1 MITNLSAYVDIPS
14 FCYTTHSLISARR
27 ETPSMVG
34 ASGSSAERKR
44 KRMEELAGKQRAARK
59 KLMRGAAKQQQAAP
73 S

>member
-1 MITNLSAYVDIPS
+1 MKKLTFD
-14 FCYTTHSLISARR
+14 SLRFFGSHMCTFFTVALR
-27 ETPSMVG
+27 ETPSVVG

-59 KLMRGAAKQQQAAP
+59 KLMRGAKQQQATP